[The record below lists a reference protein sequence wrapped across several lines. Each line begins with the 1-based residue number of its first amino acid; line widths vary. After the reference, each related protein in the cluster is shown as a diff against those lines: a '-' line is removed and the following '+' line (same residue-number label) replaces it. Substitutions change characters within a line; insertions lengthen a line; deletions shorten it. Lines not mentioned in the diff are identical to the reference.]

1 MQSECVGKEEA
12 RELRVQAGN
21 ANLRSLDICDKL
33 SGVNSDRWV
42 CTLQTTF
49 TVDPLSYSEYSWE
62 APKYRSEHLIKGNRA
77 VYIRAKFTKMKA

>member
-21 ANLRSLDICDKL
+21 ANLKSLDICDKL

-42 CTLQTTF
+42 CGQLSHR
-49 TVDPLSYSEYSWE
+49 PLCHNYSEYSWE
-62 APKYRSEHLIKGNRA
+62 VRRYRSEHLIKGNGA
-77 VYIRAKFTKMKA
+77 VYIYTG